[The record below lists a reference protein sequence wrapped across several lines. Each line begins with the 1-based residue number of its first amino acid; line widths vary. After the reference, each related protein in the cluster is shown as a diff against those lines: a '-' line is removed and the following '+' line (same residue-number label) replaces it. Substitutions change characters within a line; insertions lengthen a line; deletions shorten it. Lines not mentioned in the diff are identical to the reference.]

1 MNEFSAELGS
11 DGSQTLQ
18 DFVGPLKAQVR
29 AHEKTIRAKIKTMA
43 PPSRV
48 LSSYEA
54 ESLEIQR
61 KLMEIELNKERK
73 GNKEGKVMVFAKLVK

>member
-1 MNEFSAELGS
+1 MNAFSAELGS

-61 KLMEIELNKERK
+61 KLMEIELNGRERVTRKEK
-73 GNKEGKVMVFAKLVK
+73 